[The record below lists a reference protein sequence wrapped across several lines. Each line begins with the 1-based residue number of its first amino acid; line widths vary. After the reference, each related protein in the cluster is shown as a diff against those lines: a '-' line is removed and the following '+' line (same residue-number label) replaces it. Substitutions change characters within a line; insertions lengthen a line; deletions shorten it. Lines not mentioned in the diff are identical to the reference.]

1 MTFPCE
7 CPGCG
12 FTNQAEWSEVG
23 RRIYCRSCGTAIVVP
38 APMEAVGPPPPA
50 VVTFRCPSCRR
61 KFASRADLAGKK
73 IRCNRCGA
81 GMRVPSADGVVP
93 AGPPPLPGSSEA
105 DVLAPPVLFDDVV
118 SISDTGASGPVAT
131 VLPSRTE
138 AMEEVR
144 RLEEE
149 KAEAARQQKEARAAR
164 KKKQRRKSDGY
175 FDTKETLQLI
185 GGVGAV
191 VAVLALVAW
200 GYPDFR
206 FPLGGILCVIG
217 FIVYLMGMYSLR
229 VLVREEGILPA
240 LLFRFFP
247 PYQWWFV
254 ITRWAETR
262 DHFIFFAAGALVLSL
277 GGAILKTSPVGIRAM
292 ASDRAYEA
300 AKRGETPK
308 NVILPPV
315 ARPSSRGE

>member
-1 MTFPCE
+1 MTFPCD
-7 CPGCG
+7 CLACG
-12 FTNQAEWSEVG
+12 FVNQAEWSEVG
-23 RRIYCRSCGTAIVVP
+23 RRIYCRSCGAAIVVP

-50 VVTFRCPSCRR
+50 VVTFRCPSCNR

-81 GMRVPSADGVVP
+81 GVRVPSADRVVG
-93 AGPPPLPGSSEA
+93 AGQPPLPGSSEA
-105 DVLAPPVLFDDVV
+105 DVLAPPALFEELV
-118 SISDTGASGPVAT
+118 SAQGAGASGPVAT

-149 KAEAARQQKEARAAR
+149 KAEQTRQKKEALA
-164 KKKQRRKSDGY
+164 KKKRKRKSEGY
-175 FDTKETLQLI
+175 FDTKETLQLVA
-185 GGVGAV
+185 GVGAL

-217 FIVYLMGMYSLR
+217 FIVYVMGLYSVR
-229 VLVREEGILPA
+229 TLVREEGILPA
-240 LLFRFFP
+240 ILFRIFP

-254 ITRWAETR
+254 WTRWAETK
-262 DHFIFFAAGALVLSL
+262 DHVIFLAAGFVILSL
-277 GGAILKTSPVGIRAM
+277 GGAILKTSPVGLRAI
-292 ASDRAYEA
+292 AGDRAYEA
-300 AKRGETPK
+300 ARRGETNRPPMP
-308 NVILPPV
+308 PPV
-315 ARPSSRGE
+315 ARPRERGE